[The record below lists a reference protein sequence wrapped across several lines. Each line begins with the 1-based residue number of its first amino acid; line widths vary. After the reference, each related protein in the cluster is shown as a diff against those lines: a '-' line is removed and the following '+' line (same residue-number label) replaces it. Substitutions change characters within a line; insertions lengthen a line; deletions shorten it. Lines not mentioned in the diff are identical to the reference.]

1 MQKIIQRL
9 TIIKA
14 SIGLEDSQLI
24 SAQNQQLKTMLAE
37 INPQPPELL
46 QISELLDNLD
56 YPQALACIQQF
67 INNMTNLTTYHD
79 PEISALKLELASL
92 EQQLN
97 QLNSEHNECLTIYQT
112 FNQQC
117 SVRFGF
123 VMSEILRLQVELIR
137 KKMNKTKDNNEYE
150 QLKKEYEQARQ
161 SYKDYHTNYQEQSK
175 KPKQKDL
182 DKDGKKRLKKAF
194 QQASKLCHPD
204 MVADELK
211 EQATDLFQT
220 LSEAY
225 QQQDLAQVEEILAT
239 LQSEGVFATA
249 SEQVNDKDTLKK
261 HIVTLRERIAEVL
274 AELESIKQDDT
285 YKLIQSLNGDYE
297 SYIAEKETLLK
308 RELEELREQV
318 MSEMG

>member
-24 SAQNQQLKTMLAE
+24 SAQNQQLKTMLAKM
-37 INPQPPELL
+37 NPQPPELL
-46 QISELLDNLD
+46 QISKLLDNLD

-112 FNQQC
+112 FNQQYN
-117 SVRFGF
+117 VRVGATL
-123 VMSEILRLQVELIR
+123 SEILRLKMMLMR
-137 KKMNKTKDNNEYE
+137 KKMDTTRNRNEYE
-150 QLKKEYEQARQ
+150 QLKQSYEQAQQDYQ
-161 SYKDYHTNYQEQSK
+161 SYHKDYQEQCE
-175 KPKQKDL
+175 KPQPKAL

-225 QQQDLAQVEEILAT
+225 QQQDLAKVEEILAK
-239 LQSEGVFATA
+239 LQSEGIFATA
-249 SEQVNDKDTLKK
+249 SEQVNDKETLKK

-274 AELESIKQDDT
+274 AELESIKQDST
-285 YKLIQSLNGDYE
+285 YQLIQSLNGDYE
-297 SYIAEKETLLK
+297 SYIAEKETLLNA
-308 RELEELREQV
+308 ELEELREQV